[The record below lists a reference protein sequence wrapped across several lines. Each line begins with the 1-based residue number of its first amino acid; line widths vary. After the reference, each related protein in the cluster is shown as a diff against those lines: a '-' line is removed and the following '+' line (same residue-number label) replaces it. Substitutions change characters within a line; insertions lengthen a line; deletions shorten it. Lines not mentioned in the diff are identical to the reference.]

1 MTWCHSQLRE
11 SPGTLEGL
19 VLSLVGL
26 ELATSCQ
33 QLRHFMGQ
41 FTLFGQ
47 QSPSD
52 VQMLIES
59 IVTDLYKNQ
68 VLILKEAS
76 LLLEDD
82 SELKVSPLGRAAM
95 KGTQILD
102 NLKSLF
108 YLQNFASQPDHGAC
122 QEFAKGFEQ
131 SPRSSQPLDSAAFA
145 VFDHFSRQ
153 S

>member
-11 SPGTLEGL
+11 SAGTLEGL

-76 LLLEDD
+76 LLFEDD

-95 KGTQILD
+95 KGTRTFVIL
-102 NLKSLF
+102 
-108 YLQNFASQPDHGAC
+108 
-122 QEFAKGFEQ
+122 
-131 SPRSSQPLDSAAFA
+131 
-145 VFDHFSRQ
+145 
-153 S
+153 

>member
-1 MTWCHSQLRE
+1 LKIHDRLLQVREILHSGMTWCHSQLRE
-11 SPGTLEGL
+11 SAGTLEGL

-76 LLLEDD
+76 LLFEDD

-95 KGTQILD
+95 KGTWTLVY
-102 NLKSLF
+102 LRALF
-108 YLQNFASQPDHGAC
+108 YSLNFFQPT
-122 QEFAKGFEQ
+122 
-131 SPRSSQPLDSAAFA
+131 
-145 VFDHFSRQ
+145 
-153 S
+153 

>member
-11 SPGTLEGL
+11 SAGTLEGL

-76 LLLEDD
+76 LLFEDD

-95 KGTQILD
+95 KGTWTLVY
-102 NLKSLF
+102 LRALF
-108 YLQNFASQPDHGAC
+108 YSLNFSSQPDHGTC
-122 QEFAKGFEQ
+122 QEFAEGFEQ
-131 SPRSSQPLDSAAFA
+131 SSRSSQPLDSAAFT
-145 VFDHFSRQ
+145 VFDHFT
-153 S
+153 